1 MKALKRTVN
10 KLLGRLGYE
19 MRKKPI
25 ANDEPANVV
34 WEPIG
39 LEGLIPP
46 RELWVD
52 PSDPLYWFFGYPWEY
67 RVYLTLLCGMQKD
80 ASVLELGCNHGRTM
94 LMLLKYLEPPGR
106 YEGLDILP
114 KHIEFA
120 QKHIHAQ
127 YPLANF
133 TLADV
138 YNGLYNPQGKHR
150 AAEYRFP
157 YADNWFDIVYAVSVY
172 THLSPPDA
180 ANYLKE
186 SRRVLRKGGR
196 CLFSFFILDY
206 YGGPGTPTSP
216 LFEFKY
222 SMDGHDDVAL
232 YNKEIPENVIAY
244 KISLIK
250 QMAERAGLRIKQII
264 PGYWSKTHNV
274 GVNEQDLV
282 LFEAV

>member
-1 MKALKRTVN
+1 
-10 KLLGRLGYE
+10 

-25 ANDEPANVV
+25 ANGAPANVV

-67 RVYLTLLCGMQKD
+67 RAYLTLLCGMQKD

-120 QKHIHAQ
+120 QKNIHAQ

-138 YNGLYNPQGKHR
+138 FNGWYNPHGKHK
-150 AAEYRFP
+150 AADYRFP
-157 YADNWFDIVYAVSVY
+157 YADNSFDIVYAVSVY

-186 SRRVLRKGGR
+186 SRRVLRQEGR

-206 YGGPGTPTSP
+206 YRGPGTPTCPS
-216 LFEFKY
+216 FEFKY
-222 SMDGHDDVAL
+222 SMDGYDDVAL
-232 YNKEIPENVIAY
+232 YNKEIPESVIAY

-250 QMAERAGLRIKQII
+250 QMAERARLRIKQII
-264 PGYWSKTHNV
+264 PGYWSKTHKT

-282 LFEAV
+282 LLESI